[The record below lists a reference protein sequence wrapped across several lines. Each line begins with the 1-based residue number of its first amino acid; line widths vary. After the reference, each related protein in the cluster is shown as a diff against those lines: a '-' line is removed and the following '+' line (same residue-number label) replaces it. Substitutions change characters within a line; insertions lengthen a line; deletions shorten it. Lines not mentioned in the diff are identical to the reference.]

1 MKLFKGAS
9 ASPASPGRSRPG
21 TSSIRGKIS
30 NPIPIPSATDDDEF
44 PIRRP
49 GTGFADRSPEEE
61 FPIRQLG
68 TSVAIP
74 NPPDE
79 WQQQQQQQQQQ
90 PPAQPNQQELKP
102 EDYDTTPEER
112 HQPPLQSI
120 IDDSRQENAVT
131 EAPVEAPPIEQFS
144 RTYDPVTP
152 TTPVAPVPISATIP
166 AVAPDP
172 APPSTPQPA
181 QARTSHPSAK
191 GSGNS
196 PANSN
201 GNSNNSDR
209 TQFRRTN
216 VPSTVRYSAISNNSA
231 NTGAL
236 SSDSRPQRKK
246 STLRNA
252 LSKLFGRKKKKGTG
266 SSSSAGDTD
275 RTSSV
280 MPSQHRSDTSGLVP
294 VKETESKRSASLPI
308 TEYDRALRS
317 HSIGPNDFS
326 TIENVRNSIHGD
338 LNTPRRRALTA
349 TDSKL
354 FGTPAKR
361 NEFGEWGGLSPRP
374 VSAHGRGRVSGVEED
389 PDMIGRAITSD
400 MDTGTGYNTKRRS
413 RSLSGIDALGGHL
426 AHVAPDG
433 TVNVAGGRRRSD
445 EIRYWRESYGASYLS
460 PLSSTHPETEGDQNE
475 YRDGDNDDTGVISV
489 DPTQSLAARPATSTA
504 PDSPPQPF
512 NFGSLAT
519 MNEMAGM
526 KITQA
531 ASLEARVNNVEGRT
545 DRLERVVDQL
555 CNTVSGQKGG
565 YAVSAA
571 GSNQVP
577 RSMQHPQSDF
587 WQAPSS
593 YPREPRADQSSS
605 RYTSSQPSVET
616 DGLTTHS
623 HMSFG
628 EGQTLVGGLHPPSSA
643 AAHPGLPTIAASP
656 SSPGLLGLP
665 RGSTSTVRGAMS
677 LPALSVAAASD
688 AAAADLAA
696 QLETERA
703 ERLALELQ
711 VKKLSERVNVLSS
724 TMFAMLRDPQKNRS
738 QERLTPSSGVGEN
751 RLSRTSS
758 SSHLVTPT
766 KMAPPHSGI
775 GIRNSPAPVPVFL
788 EPPPSLNKF
797 HSSGN
802 TLSGFEDT
810 GDEESER
817 GDESVSESFMT
828 PREEYSPHTYGA
840 FGEELRD
847 ETEDETDP
855 KRKKAARTLS
865 LSQLTLNKGQR
876 AVV

>member
-21 TSSIRGKIS
+21 TSSIRGRIS
-30 NPIPIPSATDDDEF
+30 NPIPIPSAADDDEF

-49 GTGFADRSPEEE
+49 GTGFVDKSPEEE

-68 TSVAIP
+68 TSGATP
-74 NPPDE
+74 NTPQE
-79 WQQQQQQQQQQ
+79 WQQQQPQQQQ
-90 PPAQPNQQELKP
+90 PPSAQPNQQDFKP

-112 HQPPLQSI
+112 HQQPLQST
-120 IDDSRQENAVT
+120 IDDSRPENALS
-131 EAPVEAPPIEQFS
+131 EAPVEAPPTEHPLP
-144 RTYDPVTP
+144 THGPVTP
-152 TTPVAPVPISATIP
+152 TAPMAPAPLPVAAP
-166 AVAPDP
+166 AVAPEP
-172 APPSTPQPA
+172 APPSTPKPTP
-181 QARTSHPSAK
+181 ARTSHPSAR

-201 GNSNNSDR
+201 SNSNNSNR

-266 SSSSAGDTD
+266 TSSTAGDTD

-280 MPSQHRSDTSGLVP
+280 MPSQHRSDTSGLVR

-338 LNTPRRRALTA
+338 MNTPRRRALTA
-349 TDSKL
+349 TDSRL

-361 NEFGEWGGLSPRP
+361 NELGEWGGLSPRP
-374 VSAHGRGRVSGVEED
+374 VSAHGRGRVSGGED
-389 PDMIGRAITSD
+389 DPEMIGRAITSD

-426 AHVAPDG
+426 AHVGPDG
-433 TVNVAGGRRRSD
+433 TVNIAGGRRRSD

-489 DPTQSLAARPATSTA
+489 DPTQSLAARPATSVA

-555 CNTVSGQKGG
+555 CNTVSGQQGG
-565 YAVSAA
+565 HAVPAA
-571 GSNQVP
+571 GSNQFP
-577 RSMQHPQSDF
+577 RSMQPQTDF

-593 YPREPRADQSSS
+593 YLREPRADQSSS
-605 RYTSSQPSVET
+605 RYTSSRPSVET

-628 EGQTLVGGLHPPSSA
+628 EGQTLVGGLHPPSNA
-643 AAHPGLPTIAASP
+643 AAQPGLPPIAASP
-656 SSPGLLGLP
+656 SSPGSLGFP
-665 RGSTSTVRGAMS
+665 RGSMSTVRGAMS

-688 AAAADLAA
+688 AATADLAA
-696 QLETERA
+696 QLEAERA

-711 VKKLSERVNVLSS
+711 LKKLSERVNVLSS

-738 QERLTPSSGVGEN
+738 QERLTPSSGAGEN

-766 KMAPPHSGI
+766 KVALPQSGI
-775 GIRNSPAPVPVFL
+775 GIRNSPAPVPIFL

-797 HSSGN
+797 QSSGN

-810 GDEESER
+810 GDEESDR
-817 GDESVSESFMT
+817 GAESVSESFMT

-847 ETEDETDP
+847 ETEDEMDP